1 MSWGPRRR
9 TGADVAAER
18 VLVIVESPAKAKT
31 IEGYLNG
38 RGTRDFRVKASVGHV
53 RDLASK
59 ASELPEGLRKE
70 PWSKYAVNTDEGF
83 TPFYVVHANKK
94 STIAELKQEL
104 KGATELLLA
113 TDEDREGEAIA
124 WHLLEVL
131 KPKVPVRRMVFHEI
145 TEHAISDAL
154 EQTREL
160 DMKLVDAQET
170 RRIVDRLYGYP
181 VSEVLWK
188 KIGRDARSAG
198 RVQSVAVRLVVDR
211 ERERIAFVSAS
222 YWDLTATFA
231 PGSFA
236 ARLNLVA
243 GQRLATGRDFDDQ
256 GRLTGRDCVVLDES
270 GARSLATALAG
281 VDYTV
286 RSVVEKPGKRSP
298 KAPFMTSTL
307 QQEASRRFRW
317 NAQRTMRVAQGLY
330 ERGYITYMRTD
341 STTLSETAV
350 AAARSQAAE
359 LYGQDHV
366 ADAPRRYD
374 RKVKNAQ
381 EAHEAIRPAGDTFR
395 TPGEVQRELSADEFA
410 LYDLIWKRTL
420 ASQMADARVAT
431 TTVTIGAVASDGRD
445 VEFTASGTVTLFAG
459 FKAAYEDTREEDS
472 DDESERVLPVLRE
485 GQTLAAS
492 DMEADGHSTNP
503 PARFTEASLT
513 AKLEEL
519 GIGRPSTYAAIM
531 GTIVDRGYVWKK
543 GSALI
548 PSFLAFA
555 VIRLLEEHFSEL
567 VDYRFTARMEEY
579 LDAIANGEAGR
590 DAQLETFWRGGET
603 DTGPFRGVLDLT
615 TDLGAIDARM
625 LSTFPIEGTDAVV
638 RVGRYGAFV
647 ERGEE
652 RASIPEDLAPDELT
666 ADKAEELLSQPSGE
680 RELGTDPETGL
691 EIVAK
696 SGRYGPY
703 VTEVLPEDAPKTAKP
718 RTGSLLKSMSL
729 DTVTLEDALRLIS
742 LPRVVGADPADGVEI
757 TAQNGRY
764 GPYLLK
770 AKDSRSLPTEES
782 IFTVTLE
789 EALALYAQ
797 PKQRRGAASA
807 PPLKELGDDPVSGR
821 PVVLKEGRFGPYVTD
836 GETNASLRRD
846 DDPETID
853 PARAF
858 ELLADRR
865 ARGPVKRTAKKAAKK
880 APAKKAAAKKAAAKK
895 AAPKKA
901 APKKA
906 AKKAPAKKA
915 AAKKAAPSL
924 TTAALMAQP
933 QPADA

>member
-1 MSWGPRRR
+1 
-9 TGADVAAER
+9 VAAER

-38 RGTRDFRVKASVGHV
+38 RGGRDFRVKASVGHV

-59 ASELPEGLRKE
+59 ASELPEDQRKQ
-70 PWSKYAVNTDEGF
+70 PWAKYAVNTDEGF

-104 KGATELLLA
+104 KGAVELLLA

-154 EQTREL
+154 QQTREL

-222 YWDLTATFA
+222 YWDLTATFD
-231 PGSFA
+231 PGPFA
-236 ARLNLVA
+236 ARLNLVQ
-243 GQRLATGRDFDDQ
+243 GQRLATGRDFNEQ
-256 GRLTGRDCVVLDES
+256 GQLTGRDCVILDEA
-270 GARSLATALAG
+270 GARTLATALEG

-359 LYGQDHV
+359 LYGSDHV
-366 ADAPRRYD
+366 ASAPRRYD

-410 LYDLIWKRTL
+410 LYDLVWKRTL

-431 TTVTIGAVASDGRD
+431 TTVTIGAVATDGRD

-485 GQTLAAS
+485 GQTVTAT

-590 DAQLETFWRGGET
+590 DAQLETFWRGGDT

-625 LSTFPIEGTDAVV
+625 LSTFPIDGTDAVV

-652 RASIPEDLAPDELT
+652 RASIPDDLAPDELT
-666 ADKAEELLSQPSGE
+666 AEKAEELLAQPSGE
-680 RELGTDPETGL
+680 RELGEDPETGL
-691 EIVAK
+691 AIVAR

-703 VTEVLPEDAPKTAKP
+703 VTEVLPEDAPKSAKS

-742 LPRVVGADPADGVEI
+742 LPRVVGVDPADGVEI
-757 TAQNGRY
+757 TAQKGRY

-782 IFTVTLE
+782 IFTCTLE

-865 ARGPVKRTAKKAAKK
+865 ARGPVKRAAKKAPAKRAAKKAPAKKAPAKKAPAKKAAKK
-880 APAKKAAAKKAAAKK
+880 APAK
-895 AAPKKA
+895 PNL
-901 APKKA
+901 
-906 AKKAPAKKA
+906 
-915 AAKKAAPSL
+915 S
-924 TTAALMAQP
+924 TAALMAQA

>member
-1 MSWGPRRR
+1 M
-9 TGADVAAER
+9 AAER

-703 VTEVLPEDAPKTAKP
+703 VTEVLPEDAPKSAKP

>member
-1 MSWGPRRR
+1 M
-9 TGADVAAER
+9 ANER

-31 IEGYLNG
+31 IAGYLNRQGG
-38 RGTRDFRVKASVGHV
+38 RTFDVEASVGHV

-59 ASELPEGLRKE
+59 ASELPESLRKE
-70 PWSKYAVNTDEGF
+70 PWAKYAVDTEADF
-83 TPFYVVHANKK
+83 TPYYVVHANKK
-94 STIAELKQEL
+94 QTIAELKRKL
-104 KGATELLLA
+104 KNADELLLA

-145 TEHAISDAL
+145 TEHAITDAL
-154 EQTREL
+154 DQTREL
-160 DMKLVDAQET
+160 NMKLVDAQET

-211 ERERIAFVSAS
+211 ERERIAFVSSS
-222 YWDLTATFA
+222 YWDVEATFD
-231 PGSFA
+231 PGAFS
-236 ARLNLVA
+236 ARLVA
-243 GQRLATGRDFDDQ
+243 IDGKRLASGKDFDDRGQ
-256 GRLTGRDCVVLDES
+256 LTAKDSVVLDES
-270 GARSLATALAG
+270 GARTITESLTGA
-281 VDYTV
+281 DFTV

-298 KAPFMTSTL
+298 SAPFMTSTL

-341 STTLSETAV
+341 STSLSEQAV
-350 AAARSQAAE
+350 SAARSQAAQ

-381 EAHEAIRPAGDTFR
+381 EAHEAIRPAGDVFR
-395 TPGEVQRELSADEFA
+395 TPGEVQRELNADEFA
-410 LYDLIWKRTL
+410 LYDLVWKRTV

-431 TTVTIGAVASDGRD
+431 TTVRIGAVAADGRD
-445 VEFTASGTVTLFAG
+445 VEFSASGTVTLFAG
-459 FKAAYEDTREEDS
+459 FKAAYEDTRE
-472 DDESERVLPVLRE
+472 DDDRKGGDVERVLPVLRE
-485 GQTLAAS
+485 GQTVQAANI
-492 DMEADGHSTNP
+492 EPDGHTTNP

-513 AKLEEL
+513 ARLEEL

-543 GSALI
+543 GSALV

-555 VIRLLEEHFSEL
+555 VIRLLEEHFTDL
-567 VDYRFTARMEEY
+567 VDYGFTARMEEY
-579 LDAIANGEAGR
+579 LDAIARGDAGR
-590 DAQLETFWRGGET
+590 TSQLSTFWRGGET
-603 DTGPFRGVLDLT
+603 DEGAFPGVRELT
-615 TDLGAIDARM
+615 SDLGAIDARM
-625 LSTFPIEGTDAVV
+625 LSTFPIAGTDAVV

-647 ERGEE
+647 ERGEQ
-652 RASIPEDLAPDELT
+652 RASIPDSLAPDELT
-666 ADKAEELLSQPSGE
+666 ADKAEELLAQPSGE
-680 RELGTDPETGL
+680 RELGTDPDTGL
-691 EIVAK
+691 MIVAK
-696 SGRYGPY
+696 AGRFGPY
-703 VTEVLPEDAPKTAKP
+703 VTEVLPEDAPKSAKP
-718 RTGSLLKSMSL
+718 RTGSLFKAMSL
-729 DTVTLEDALRLIS
+729 DTVTLDDALRLIA
-742 LPRVVGADPADGVEI
+742 LPRVVGTDPADGVAI

-770 AKDSRSLPTEES
+770 EKDSRTLPSEES
-782 IFTVTLE
+782 IFTVTLD
-789 EALALYAQ
+789 EALALLAQ

-807 PPLKELGDDPVSGR
+807 PPLKELGEDPVSGK

-846 DDPETID
+846 DDPEAIE
-853 PARAF
+853 PARAY

-880 APAKKAAAKKAAAKK
+880 APAKKAAATTPEPAVAALA
-895 AAPKKA
+895 
-901 APKKA
+901 
-906 AKKAPAKKA
+906 
-915 AAKKAAPSL
+915 
-924 TTAALMAQP
+924 TTAAP
-933 QPADA
+933 EVPAPA

>member
-1 MSWGPRRR
+1 M
-9 TGADVAAER
+9 AAER

-270 GARSLATALAG
+270 GARSLATALEG

>member
-1 MSWGPRRR
+1 M
-9 TGADVAAER
+9 ANER

-31 IEGYLNG
+31 IAGYLNRQGG
-38 RGTRDFRVKASVGHV
+38 RTFDVEASVGHV

-59 ASELPEGLRKE
+59 ASELPESLRKE
-70 PWSKYAVNTDEGF
+70 PWAKYAVDTESDF
-83 TPFYVVHANKK
+83 TPYYVIHANKK
-94 STIAELKQEL
+94 HTIAELKRKL
-104 KGATELLLA
+104 KNADELLLA

-145 TEHAISDAL
+145 TEHAITDAL
-154 EQTREL
+154 DQTRDL
-160 DMKLVDAQET
+160 NMKLVDAQET

-211 ERERIAFVSAS
+211 ERERIAFVSSS
-222 YWDLTATFA
+222 YWDVEATFD
-231 PGSFA
+231 PGAFS
-236 ARLNLVA
+236 ARLVA
-243 GQRLATGRDFDDQ
+243 IDGKRLATGKDFDDRGQ
-256 GRLTGRDCVVLDES
+256 LTAKDAVVLDES
-270 GARSLATALAG
+270 GARTITESLTGA
-281 VDYTV
+281 DFTV
-286 RSVVEKPGKRSP
+286 RSVTEKPGKRSP
-298 KAPFMTSTL
+298 YAPFMTSTL

-341 STTLSETAV
+341 STSLSEQAV
-350 AAARSQAAE
+350 NAARTQAAQ

-381 EAHEAIRPAGDTFR
+381 EAHEAIRPAGDVFR
-395 TPGEVQRELSADEFA
+395 TPGEVQRELNADEFA
-410 LYDLIWKRTL
+410 LYDLIWKRTV

-431 TTVTIGAVASDGRD
+431 TTVRIGSVAADGRD
-445 VEFTASGTVTLFAG
+445 VEFSASGTVTLFAG
-459 FKAAYEDTREEDS
+459 FKAAYENTREDDS
-472 DDESERVLPVLRE
+472 DRKDDERVLPVLRE
-485 GQTLAAS
+485 GQTVQAAS
-492 DMEADGHSTNP
+492 LEPDGHTTNP

-513 AKLEEL
+513 ARLEEL

-543 GSALI
+543 GSALV

-555 VIRLLEEHFSEL
+555 VIRLLEEHFTDL
-567 VDYRFTARMEEY
+567 VDYGFTARMEEY
-579 LDAIANGEAGR
+579 LDAIARG
-590 DAQLETFWRGGET
+590 DAARTSQLSTFWRGGET
-603 DTGPFRGVLDLT
+603 DEGLFPGVRELT
-615 TDLGAIDARM
+615 SDLGAIDARM
-625 LSTFPIEGTDAVV
+625 LSTFPINGTDAVV

-652 RASIPEDLAPDELT
+652 RASIPDSLAPDELT
-666 ADKAEELLSQPSGE
+666 SQKAEELLAQPSGE
-680 RELGTDPETGL
+680 RELGTDPETGRMV
-691 EIVAK
+691 VARA
-696 SGRYGPY
+696 GRYGPY
-703 VTEVLPEDAPKTAKP
+703 VTEVLEEGAPKSAKP
-718 RTGSLLKSMSL
+718 RTGSLFKTMSL
-729 DTVTLEDALRLIS
+729 DTVTLEDALRLIA
-742 LPRVVGADPADGVEI
+742 LPRVVGTDPADGVPI
-757 TAQNGRY
+757 TSQNGRY

-770 AKDSRSLPTEES
+770 DKDSRTLPSEES

-789 EALALYAQ
+789 EALALLAQ

-807 PPLKELGDDPVSGR
+807 PPLKELGDDPVSGK

-846 DDPETID
+846 DDPETIE
-853 PARAF
+853 PARAY

-865 ARGPVKRTAKKAAKK
+865 ARGPVKRTARKAAKKAPAKKVAKKAAKK
-880 APAKKAAAKKAAAKK
+880 APAKEVAEPSAAALAAS
-895 AAPKKA
+895 AAPEV
-901 APKKA
+901 PT
-906 AKKAPAKKA
+906 PA
-915 AAKKAAPSL
+915 
-924 TTAALMAQP
+924 
-933 QPADA
+933 

>member
-1 MSWGPRRR
+1 MASRQGQ
-9 TGADVAAER
+9 GR

-31 IEGYLNG
+31 IAGYLNRADG
-38 RGTRDFRVKASVGHV
+38 RTFEVEASVGHV

-59 ASELPEGLRKE
+59 ASELPEPLRKE
-70 PWSKYAVNTDEGF
+70 TWAKYAVDTDEGF
-83 TPFYVVHANKK
+83 IPYYVVHASKK
-94 STIAELKQEL
+94 QRIAEIKKKLAQSD
-104 KGATELLLA
+104 ELLLA

-154 EQTREL
+154 DQTREL
-160 DMKLVDAQET
+160 DMRLVDAQET

-188 KIGRDARSAG
+188 KVGRDARSAG
-198 RVQSVAVRLVVDR
+198 RVQSVALRLVVDR
-211 ERERIAFVSAS
+211 ERERVSFVSSS
-222 YWDLTATFA
+222 YWDLAATFD
-231 PGSFA
+231 PGSFS
-236 ARLNLVA
+236 ARLVQID
-243 GQRLATGRDFDDQ
+243 GRRVATGKDFDDR
-256 GRLTGRDCVVLDES
+256 GSLTGADAQVLDEQAA
-270 GARSLATALAG
+270 GALAEALTG
-281 VDYTV
+281 SSFTV

-298 KAPFMTSTL
+298 SAPFMTSTL

-317 NAQRTMRVAQGLY
+317 NAQRTMRVAQSLY

-341 STTLSETAV
+341 STTLSEQAV
-350 AAARSQAAE
+350 AAARSQAAQ

-366 ADAPRRYD
+366 ASAPRRYD

-381 EAHEAIRPAGDTFR
+381 EAHEAIRPAGDVFR
-395 TPGEVQRELSADEFA
+395 LPQEVQRELNSDEFA
-410 LYDLIWKRTL
+410 LYDIVWKRTL

-431 TTVTIGAVASDGRD
+431 TTVRIGAVASDGRD

-459 FKAAYEDTREEDS
+459 FRAAYEDTREEADDS
-472 DDESERVLPVLRE
+472 RRDADEDRALPRLLE
-485 GQTLAAS
+485 GQAVDLL
-492 DMEADGHSTNP
+492 DLQPDGHSTNP

-513 AKLEEL
+513 ARLEEL

-543 GSALI
+543 GSALV

-555 VIRLLEEHFSEL
+555 VIRLLEEHFAEL
-567 VDYRFTARMEEY
+567 VDYRFTARMEDE
-579 LDAIANGEAGR
+579 LDLIANGDSHRNER
-590 DAQLETFWRGGET
+590 LETFWRGGMM
-603 DTGPFRGVLDLT
+603 DGSDFRGVLDLT
-615 TDLGAIDARM
+615 SDLGAIDAR
-625 LSTFPIEGTDAVV
+625 SIATIPIANSDAVI

-652 RASIPEDLAPDELT
+652 RGSIPEDLPPDELT
-666 ADKAEELLSQPSGE
+666 AAKAEELLSQPSGE

-691 EIVAK
+691 LIVAR

-703 VTEVLPEDAPKTAKP
+703 VTEVLAEGAPKSAKP
-718 RTGSLLKSMSL
+718 RTGSLFASMSL
-729 DTVTLEDALRLIS
+729 DTVTLDDALRLIS
-742 LPRVVGADPADGVEI
+742 LPRVVGVDPADGVEI

-770 AKDSRSLPTEES
+770 AKESRSLPDQEA
-782 IFTVTLE
+782 IFGITLD
-789 EALALYAQ
+789 EALALFAQ

-807 PPLKELGDDPVSGR
+807 PPLKELGTDPVSGR

-836 GETNASLRRD
+836 GEVNASLRRD

-853 PARAF
+853 PGRAY

-865 ARGPVKRTAKKAAKK
+865 ARGPVTRTSKRSPAKKTAAKKTAAKK
-880 APAKKAAAKKAAAKK
+880 APAKKAAAKKA
-895 AAPKKA
+895 
-901 APKKA
+901 
-906 AKKAPAKKA
+906 PAKKST
-915 AAKKAAPSL
+915 AKKTSGPGD
-924 TTAALMAQP
+924 AALSAS
-933 QPADA
+933 A